1 MNNMG
6 NTVFK
11 KRMKDLRNQKGLTM
25 DQLAKTLNISKSRIS
40 MWENNGTVP
49 RKDMLIELANF
60 YNVSIDYLLGNDQYD
75 GVNVNNKR
83 LNYLQRNLGKLDEK
97 ELIQAEGMLKA
108 VFKEIF
114 EDDEDENDGI

>member
-1 MNNMG
+1 MG

-11 KRMKDLRNQKGLTM
+11 KRLKDLRNQKGLTM

>member
-1 MNNMG
+1 MG
-6 NTVFK
+6 NKMFM
-11 KRMKDLRNQKGLTM
+11 KRTKELRNQRGFTM
-25 DQLAKTLNISKSRIS
+25 DQLAKKLNISKSRIS

-49 RKDMLIELANF
+49 REDMLLQLAKF
-60 YNVSIDYLLGNDQYD
+60 YNVSIDYLLGNDKYD
-75 GVNVNNKR
+75 GVTFDNKR

-114 EDDEDENDGI
+114 EADEDEDDGI